1 VEPVTNAS
9 DVEVMRTRTAD
20 GQGLVELIDRRGS
33 AVEIISLSPDQART
47 LGVRMM
53 IAAEL
58 EWEQD
63 AHG

>member
-9 DVEVMRTRTAD
+9 DVEVARTKTAD
-20 GQGLVELIDRRGS
+20 GRKLVELIDRRDS
-33 AVEIISLSPDQART
+33 AVEIISLPPDQART

-58 EWEQD
+58 EWEEA